1 MVYVL
6 KNKIFAASSIFV
18 LVFLSFWQLDQK
30 EKREFSL
37 IADKELEDIIQMDNE
52 LERYFQN
59 GTEAFQ
65 SREYVRV
72 KRVL

>member
-1 MVYVL
+1 M

>member
-1 MVYVL
+1 M
-6 KNKIFAASSIFV
+6 KIKSFVASSIFV

-37 IADKELEDIIQMDNE
+37 LVDKELEDIIQMDNE
-52 LERYFQN
+52 LERLFQN
-59 GTEAFQ
+59 RTEAFQ
-65 SREYVRV
+65 PREYVRV